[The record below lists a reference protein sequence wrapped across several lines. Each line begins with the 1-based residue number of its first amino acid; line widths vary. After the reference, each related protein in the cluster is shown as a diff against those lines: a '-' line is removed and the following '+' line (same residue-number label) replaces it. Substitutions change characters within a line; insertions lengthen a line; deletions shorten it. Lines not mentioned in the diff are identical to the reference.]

1 MPGVPQPET
10 AAQVLDTVAWAVSQ
24 DTPLEVL
31 GTGTKRAFGRPLTH
45 LGNIGHTL
53 DPSALAGI
61 TLYEPEELVLSAG
74 PATPLAEIAAA
85 LAARGQELAFEPP
98 DYGPLLGR
106 SEEHTSDHQSLMRLS
121 YAVHC
126 LEKTLPQQ
134 RTR

>member
-1 MPGVPQPET
+1 MTGVLRPEN

-45 LGNIGHTL
+45 LGNSGHTL
-53 DPSALAGI
+53 DLSALAGI

-85 LAARGQELAFEPP
+85 IAARGQELAFETPN
-98 DYGPLLGR
+98 YGER
-106 SEEHTSDHQSLMRLS
+106 KSTRL
-121 YAVHC
+121 
-126 LEKTLPQQ
+126 KP
-134 RTR
+134 R